1 MAMMVGNIQLLN
13 IANLAFYCLNLLLIY
28 LSITGIFGET
38 NTALSSK
45 YQTLVTPSGWAF
57 SIWGPIF
64 IFEGVFA
71 VCQLLPSYRDS
82 AVVQQGVSYWW
93 IYVCVMQIA
102 WTMGFAQEQIVLS
115 TVFMYGILVGLVAI
129 VYRTN
134 VLHKAQTYSSWW
146 LTKAPFTLHLGWIIV
161 ATLLSNNVT
170 VVAAGASPA
179 TQLAW
184 AAYTLALLTAIG
196 GLVVFGRQPDSSIL
210 VGVFTWALGAVASE
224 LTDPIDAEQCE
235 DKTGKADGC
244 NMLSEM
250 YAPSI
255 TNGLS
260 GACAALS
267 VTMLVILVGLVA
279 VAAVRAVMAP
289 PEEADKEVGLA
300 EKAPAENGATDEENP
315 SQRAVSVEG

>member
-1 MAMMVGNIQLLN
+1 
-13 IANLAFYCLNLLLIY
+13 
-28 LSITGIFGET
+28 
-38 NTALSSK
+38 
-45 YQTLVTPSGWAF
+45 
-57 SIWGPIF
+57 
-64 IFEGVFA
+64 
-71 VCQLLPSYRDS
+71 
-82 AVVQQGVSYWW
+82 
-93 IYVCVMQIA
+93 
-102 WTMGFAQEQIVLS
+102 
-115 TVFMYGILVGLVAI
+115 
-129 VYRTN
+129 
-134 VLHKAQTYSSWW
+134 
-146 LTKAPFTLHLGWIIV
+146 LHLGWIIV

-196 GLVVFGRQPDSSIL
+196 GLVVFGRQPDAPIL

-235 DKTGKADGC
+235 DKTGKADGWC
-244 NMLSEM
+244 VIMGPNVPWQLRDRLVWSSPPPHSASASDPSSPPPNSSNMLSEM
-250 YAPSI
+250 YDPSI